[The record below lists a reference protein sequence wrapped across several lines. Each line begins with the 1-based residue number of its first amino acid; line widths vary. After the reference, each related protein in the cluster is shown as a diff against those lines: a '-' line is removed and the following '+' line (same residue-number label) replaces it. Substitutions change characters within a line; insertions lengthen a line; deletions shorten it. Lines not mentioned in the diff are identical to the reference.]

1 MSMANKVAVITGAS
15 AGVGE
20 ATARQLAAQGATL
33 VLAARTPGPLQALA
47 TELGA
52 TAVPT
57 DVQQPADCQRLIDTA
72 LQQHGGIDLLVNNA
86 GCNHRGEVREV
97 GAEQLAQ
104 VIDVNLRAPLILT
117 RLALDSLIERRGA
130 VVNVA
135 SLAGRTPLPHEAA
148 YSASKFGLRAFTLAL
163 HEELRGSGVRVSV
176 VSPGPID
183 TGFIMQAIDEVPDTV
198 FSQPMSTADEVAAA
212 ILACAAD
219 GRPERALPSSGG
231 HLTTLAYLLPG
242 LARRLRPALERKG
255 AKAKA
260 RYRARQG

>member
-57 DVQQPADCQRLIDTA
+57 DVQQPADCQRLIDMA

-97 GAEQLAQ
+97 GAE
-104 VIDVNLRAPLILT
+104 LR
-117 RLALDSLIERRGA
+117 D
-130 VVNVA
+130 
-135 SLAGRTPLPHEAA
+135 
-148 YSASKFGLRAFTLAL
+148 
-163 HEELRGSGVRVSV
+163 
-176 VSPGPID
+176 D
-183 TGFIMQAIDEVPDTV
+183 PD
-198 FSQPMSTADEVAAA
+198 FSQNILSPLEIAGLNSFGDSA
-212 ILACAAD
+212 IVI
-219 GRPERALPSSGG
+219 RARIK
-231 HLTTLAYLLPG
+231 TLPG
-242 LARRLRPALERKG
+242 AQWGVGREMNRRVKIAFDTHGIEIPFPHQTIYFGEDKSGAAPPAYIEMGRKDPAPAPAASTSPSTSGPARTDRVDIGTDDGGE
-255 AKAKA
+255 
-260 RYRARQG
+260 